1 MSETAKT
8 RSRKSATK
16 PAVEG
21 SDQQTVAASD
31 SQSQAKAEQDEK
43 LNKEAEA
50 QAKLKAEAEESA
62 KVQEDVATD
71 VEAEHKA
78 EADAE
83 DSESNQEDEDD
94 EEAKDESPMGAAVQ
108 LSVHAGRDLDIRGA
122 FKVRAKSDQGF
133 WRASIQFLRT
143 KETVLL
149 VVDQVPED
157 QPKTVAQ
164 EDGEPELVLFV
175 TPQAA
180 KRIHGEPNLVVEVVE
195 VSDVIDVS
203 DTE

>member
-1 MSETAKT
+1 MSETAKA

-21 SDQQTVAASD
+21 SDQQTVAENTPVPA
-31 SQSQAKAEQDEK
+31 
-43 LNKEAEA
+43 A
-50 QAKLKAEAEESA
+50 QAEPEQVANPEPPQAMPEPQASA
-62 KVQEDVATD
+62 DEQK
-71 VEAEHKA
+71 
-78 EADAE
+78 
-83 DSESNQEDEDD
+83 SEQNAQMTGSQKEVKQD

-133 WRASIQFLRT
+133 WRAGIQFLRA

-149 VVDQVPED
+149 VVDQVPEH

-175 TPQAA
+175 APQAA

>member
-21 SDQQTVAASD
+21 SDQQTVAENTPVPA
-31 SQSQAKAEQDEK
+31 
-43 LNKEAEA
+43 A
-50 QAKLKAEAEESA
+50 QAEPEQVANPEPPQAMPEQQASA
-62 KVQEDVATD
+62 DEQK
-71 VEAEHKA
+71 
-78 EADAE
+78 
-83 DSESNQEDEDD
+83 SEQNAQMTGSQTEVKQD

-108 LSVHAGRDLDIRGA
+108 LSFHAGRDLDIRGA

-133 WRASIQFLRT
+133 WRAGIQFLRA

-180 KRIHGEPNLVVEVVE
+180 KRIHSEPNLIVEVVE

>member
-21 SDQQTVAASD
+21 SDQQTVAENTPVPA
-31 SQSQAKAEQDEK
+31 
-43 LNKEAEA
+43 A
-50 QAKLKAEAEESA
+50 QAEPEQVANPEPPQAMPEPQASA
-62 KVQEDVATD
+62 DEQK
-71 VEAEHKA
+71 
-78 EADAE
+78 
-83 DSESNQEDEDD
+83 SEQNAQMTGSQTEVKQD
-94 EEAKDESPMGAAVQ
+94 EEAKDDSQIDTAERISGH
-108 LSVHAGRDLDIRGA
+108 SGRDHDIRGA

-133 WRASIQFLRT
+133 WRAGIQFLRT

-164 EDGEPELVLFV
+164 EDGEPELILFV

-180 KRIHGEPNLVVEVVE
+180 KRIHGEPNLIVEVVE

>member
-21 SDQQTVAASD
+21 SDQQTVAENTPVPA
-31 SQSQAKAEQDEK
+31 
-43 LNKEAEA
+43 A
-50 QAKLKAEAEESA
+50 QAEPEQVANPEPPQAMPEPQASA
-62 KVQEDVATD
+62 DEQK
-71 VEAEHKA
+71 
-78 EADAE
+78 
-83 DSESNQEDEDD
+83 SEQNAQMTGSQTEVKQD

-133 WRASIQFLRT
+133 WRAGIQFLRT

-175 TPQAA
+175 SPQAA

-203 DTE
+203 DME

>member
-21 SDQQTVAASD
+21 SDQQTVAENTPVPA
-31 SQSQAKAEQDEK
+31 
-43 LNKEAEA
+43 A
-50 QAKLKAEAEESA
+50 QAEPEQVANPEPPQAMPEPQASA
-62 KVQEDVATD
+62 DEQK
-71 VEAEHKA
+71 
-78 EADAE
+78 
-83 DSESNQEDEDD
+83 SEQNAQMTGSQTEVIQN

-133 WRASIQFLRT
+133 WRAGIQFLRT

>member
-21 SDQQTVAASD
+21 SDQQTVAENTPVPA
-31 SQSQAKAEQDEK
+31 
-43 LNKEAEA
+43 A
-50 QAKLKAEAEESA
+50 QAEPEQVANPEPPQAMPEPQASA
-62 KVQEDVATD
+62 DEQK
-71 VEAEHKA
+71 
-78 EADAE
+78 
-83 DSESNQEDEDD
+83 SEQNARMTGSQTEVKQD

-133 WRASIQFLRT
+133 WRAGIQFLRT

-157 QPKTVAQ
+157 QPKTVVQ
-164 EDGEPELVLFV
+164 EDGEPELILFV

>member
-21 SDQQTVAASD
+21 SDQQTVAENTPVPA
-31 SQSQAKAEQDEK
+31 
-43 LNKEAEA
+43 A
-50 QAKLKAEAEESA
+50 QAEPEQVANPEPPQAMPEPQASA
-62 KVQEDVATD
+62 DEQK
-71 VEAEHKA
+71 
-78 EADAE
+78 
-83 DSESNQEDEDD
+83 SEQNAQMTGSQTEVKQD
-94 EEAKDESPMGAAVQ
+94 EEAKDDSQIDTAERISGH
-108 LSVHAGRDLDIRGA
+108 SGRDHDIRGA

-133 WRASIQFLRT
+133 WRAGIQFLRT

-164 EDGEPELVLFV
+164 EDGEPELILFV

>member
-21 SDQQTVAASD
+21 SDQQTVAENTPVPA
-31 SQSQAKAEQDEK
+31 
-43 LNKEAEA
+43 A
-50 QAKLKAEAEESA
+50 QAEPEQVANPEPPQAMPEPQASA
-62 KVQEDVATD
+62 DEQK
-71 VEAEHKA
+71 
-78 EADAE
+78 
-83 DSESNQEDEDD
+83 SEQNAQMTGSQTEVKQD

-133 WRASIQFLRT
+133 WRAGIQFLRT

-164 EDGEPELVLFV
+164 EDGEPELILFV
-175 TPQAA
+175 TPQTA
-180 KRIHGEPNLVVEVVE
+180 KRIHCEPNLVVEVVE

>member
-21 SDQQTVAASD
+21 SDQQTVAENTPVPA
-31 SQSQAKAEQDEK
+31 
-43 LNKEAEA
+43 A
-50 QAKLKAEAEESA
+50 QAEPEQVANPEPPQAMPEPQASA
-62 KVQEDVATD
+62 DEQKSAQ
-71 VEAEHKA
+71 
-78 EADAE
+78 DAQMTGSQTE
-83 DSESNQEDEDD
+83 VKQD
-94 EEAKDESPMGAAVQ
+94 EEAKDESSMGAAVQ

-133 WRASIQFLRT
+133 WRAGIQFLRT

-175 TPQAA
+175 TPQAE

>member
-21 SDQQTVAASD
+21 SDQQAVAENTPVPA
-31 SQSQAKAEQDEK
+31 
-43 LNKEAEA
+43 A
-50 QAKLKAEAEESA
+50 QAEPEQVANPEPPQAMPEPQASA
-62 KVQEDVATD
+62 DEQK
-71 VEAEHKA
+71 
-78 EADAE
+78 
-83 DSESNQEDEDD
+83 SEQNAQMTGSQTEVKQD
-94 EEAKDESPMGAAVQ
+94 EEAKDESPTGAAVQ

-133 WRASIQFLRT
+133 WRAGIQFLRT

-180 KRIHGEPNLVVEVVE
+180 KRIHGEPNLIVEVVE

>member
-21 SDQQTVAASD
+21 SDQQTVAENTPVPA
-31 SQSQAKAEQDEK
+31 
-43 LNKEAEA
+43 A
-50 QAKLKAEAEESA
+50 QAEPEQVANPEPPQAMPEPQVSA
-62 KVQEDVATD
+62 DEQK
-71 VEAEHKA
+71 
-78 EADAE
+78 
-83 DSESNQEDEDD
+83 SEQNAQMTGSQTEVKQD

-133 WRASIQFLRT
+133 WRAGIQFLRT

-175 TPQAA
+175 APQAA

>member
-21 SDQQTVAASD
+21 SDQQTVAENTPVPAA
-31 SQSQAKAEQDEK
+31 QAEPDQVANPEPPQAMPEPQVSADEQKSEQD
-43 LNKEAEA
+43 A
-50 QAKLKAEAEESA
+50 QMTGSQTE
-62 KVQEDVATD
+62 V
-71 VEAEHKA
+71 
-78 EADAE
+78 
-83 DSESNQEDEDD
+83 NQD

-133 WRASIQFLRT
+133 WRAGIQFLRT

-175 TPQAA
+175 APQAA

>member
-21 SDQQTVAASD
+21 SDQQTVAENTPVPA
-31 SQSQAKAEQDEK
+31 
-43 LNKEAEA
+43 A
-50 QAKLKAEAEESA
+50 QAEPEQVANPEPPQAMPEPQASA
-62 KVQEDVATD
+62 DEQK
-71 VEAEHKA
+71 
-78 EADAE
+78 
-83 DSESNQEDEDD
+83 SEQNAQMTGSQTEVNQD
-94 EEAKDESPMGAAVQ
+94 EEAKDDSQIDTAERISGH
-108 LSVHAGRDLDIRGA
+108 SGRDHDIRGA

-133 WRASIQFLRT
+133 WRAGIQFLRT

-157 QPKTVAQ
+157 QPKTVTQ

>member
-21 SDQQTVAASD
+21 SDQQTVAENTPVPA
-31 SQSQAKAEQDEK
+31 
-43 LNKEAEA
+43 A
-50 QAKLKAEAEESA
+50 QAEPEQVANPEPPQAMPEPQASA
-62 KVQEDVATD
+62 DEQK
-71 VEAEHKA
+71 
-78 EADAE
+78 
-83 DSESNQEDEDD
+83 SEQNAQMTGSQTEVKQD

-133 WRASIQFLRT
+133 WRAGIQFLRT

-164 EDGEPELVLFV
+164 ENGEPELILFV

>member
-21 SDQQTVAASD
+21 SDQQTVAENTPVPA
-31 SQSQAKAEQDEK
+31 
-43 LNKEAEA
+43 A
-50 QAKLKAEAEESA
+50 QAEPEQVANPEPPQAMPEPQASA
-62 KVQEDVATD
+62 DEQK
-71 VEAEHKA
+71 
-78 EADAE
+78 
-83 DSESNQEDEDD
+83 SEQNAQMTGSQTEVKQD

-133 WRASIQFLRT
+133 WRAGIQFLRT

-164 EDGEPELVLFV
+164 EDGEPELILFV

>member
-21 SDQQTVAASD
+21 SDQQTVAENAPVPAAQAEPEQVANPEPPQAMPEPQASAD
-31 SQSQAKAEQDEK
+31 EKKSEQD
-43 LNKEAEA
+43 A
-50 QAKLKAEAEESA
+50 QMTGSQTEVK
-62 KVQEDVATD
+62 Q
-71 VEAEHKA
+71 
-78 EADAE
+78 
-83 DSESNQEDEDD
+83 D
-94 EEAKDESPMGAAVQ
+94 EEAKEESPMGAAVQ
-108 LSVHAGRDLDIRGA
+108 LSVHAGRDLDISGA

-133 WRASIQFLRT
+133 WRAGIQFLRT

>member
-21 SDQQTVAASD
+21 GDQQTVAENTPVPA
-31 SQSQAKAEQDEK
+31 
-43 LNKEAEA
+43 A
-50 QAKLKAEAEESA
+50 QAEPEQVANPEPPQAMPEPQASA
-62 KVQEDVATD
+62 DEQK
-71 VEAEHKA
+71 
-78 EADAE
+78 
-83 DSESNQEDEDD
+83 SEQNAQMTGSQTEVKQD

-133 WRASIQFLRT
+133 WRAGVQFLRT

>member
-21 SDQQTVAASD
+21 SDQQTVAENTPVPA
-31 SQSQAKAEQDEK
+31 
-43 LNKEAEA
+43 A
-50 QAKLKAEAEESA
+50 QAEPEQVANPEPPQAMPEPQASA
-62 KVQEDVATD
+62 DEQK
-71 VEAEHKA
+71 
-78 EADAE
+78 
-83 DSESNQEDEDD
+83 SEQNAQMTGSQTEVKQD
-94 EEAKDESPMGAAVQ
+94 EEAKDDSQIDTAERISGH
-108 LSVHAGRDLDIRGA
+108 SGRDHDIRGA

-133 WRASIQFLRT
+133 WRAGIQFLRT

-180 KRIHGEPNLVVEVVE
+180 KRIHGEPNLIVEVVE

>member
-21 SDQQTVAASD
+21 SDQQTVAENTPVPAAQAEPEQVANPEPPQAMPEPQASAD
-31 SQSQAKAEQDEK
+31 EQKSEQD
-43 LNKEAEA
+43 A
-50 QAKLKAEAEESA
+50 QMTGSQTEVK
-62 KVQEDVATD
+62 Q
-71 VEAEHKA
+71 
-78 EADAE
+78 
-83 DSESNQEDEDD
+83 D
-94 EEAKDESPMGAAVQ
+94 EEAKDDSQIDTAERISGH
-108 LSVHAGRDLDIRGA
+108 SGRDHDIRGA

-133 WRASIQFLRT
+133 WRAGIQFLRT

-164 EDGEPELVLFV
+164 EDGEPELILFV

-180 KRIHGEPNLVVEVVE
+180 KRIYGEPNLVVEVVE

>member
-1 MSETAKT
+1 NPEPQASADEQKSEQNAKMT
-8 RSRKSATK
+8 
-16 PAVEG
+16 G
-21 SDQQTVAASD
+21 YQTEVK
-31 SQSQAKAEQDEK
+31 Q
-43 LNKEAEA
+43 
-50 QAKLKAEAEESA
+50 
-62 KVQEDVATD
+62 
-71 VEAEHKA
+71 
-78 EADAE
+78 
-83 DSESNQEDEDD
+83 D

-108 LSVHAGRDLDIRGA
+108 LSGHAGRDHDIRGA

-133 WRASIQFLRT
+133 WRAGIQFLRT

-164 EDGEPELVLFV
+164 EDGEPELILFV

>member
-8 RSRKSATK
+8 RSRKSAAK

-21 SDQQTVAASD
+21 SDQQTVAENTPVPA
-31 SQSQAKAEQDEK
+31 
-43 LNKEAEA
+43 A
-50 QAKLKAEAEESA
+50 QAEPEQVAKPEPPQAMPEPQASA
-62 KVQEDVATD
+62 DEQK
-71 VEAEHKA
+71 
-78 EADAE
+78 
-83 DSESNQEDEDD
+83 SEQNAQMTGSQTEVKQD

-133 WRASIQFLRT
+133 WRAGIQFLRT

>member
-21 SDQQTVAASD
+21 SDQQTVAENTPVPA
-31 SQSQAKAEQDEK
+31 
-43 LNKEAEA
+43 A
-50 QAKLKAEAEESA
+50 QAEPEQVANPEPPQAMPEPQASA
-62 KVQEDVATD
+62 DEQK
-71 VEAEHKA
+71 
-78 EADAE
+78 
-83 DSESNQEDEDD
+83 SEQNARMTGSQTEVKQD

-133 WRASIQFLRT
+133 WRAGIQFLRT

-149 VVDQVPED
+149 VVDQVPEA

-175 TPQAA
+175 SPQAA

>member
-1 MSETAKT
+1 AQMT
-8 RSRKSATK
+8 
-16 PAVEG
+16 G
-21 SDQQTVAASD
+21 SQTEV
-31 SQSQAKAEQDEK
+31 
-43 LNKEAEA
+43 
-50 QAKLKAEAEESA
+50 
-62 KVQEDVATD
+62 
-71 VEAEHKA
+71 
-78 EADAE
+78 
-83 DSESNQEDEDD
+83 NQD
-94 EEAKDESPMGAAVQ
+94 EEAKDDSQIDTAERISGH
-108 LSVHAGRDLDIRGA
+108 SGRDHDIRGA

-133 WRASIQFLRT
+133 WRAGIQFLRT

-157 QPKTVAQ
+157 QPKTVTQ

>member
-21 SDQQTVAASD
+21 SDQQTVAENTPVPAAQAEPEQVANPEPPQAMPEPQASAD
-31 SQSQAKAEQDEK
+31 EQKSEQD
-43 LNKEAEA
+43 A
-50 QAKLKAEAEESA
+50 QMTGSQTEVK
-62 KVQEDVATD
+62 Q
-71 VEAEHKA
+71 
-78 EADAE
+78 
-83 DSESNQEDEDD
+83 D

-133 WRASIQFLRT
+133 WRAGIQFLRT

-164 EDGEPELVLFV
+164 EDGEPELILFV

>member
-21 SDQQTVAASD
+21 SDQQTVAENTPVPA
-31 SQSQAKAEQDEK
+31 
-43 LNKEAEA
+43 A
-50 QAKLKAEAEESA
+50 QAEPEQVANPEPPQAMPEPQVSA
-62 KVQEDVATD
+62 DEQK
-71 VEAEHKA
+71 
-78 EADAE
+78 
-83 DSESNQEDEDD
+83 SEQNAQMTGSQTEVKQD
-94 EEAKDESPMGAAVQ
+94 EEAKDESSMGAAVQ

-133 WRASIQFLRT
+133 WRAGIQFLRT

-175 TPQAA
+175 SPQAA

>member
-21 SDQQTVAASD
+21 SDQQTVAENTPVPA
-31 SQSQAKAEQDEK
+31 
-43 LNKEAEA
+43 A
-50 QAKLKAEAEESA
+50 QAEPEQVANPEPPQAMPEPQASA
-62 KVQEDVATD
+62 DEQK
-71 VEAEHKA
+71 
-78 EADAE
+78 
-83 DSESNQEDEDD
+83 SEQNAQMTGSQTEVKQD

-133 WRASIQFLRT
+133 WRAGIQFLRT

>member
-21 SDQQTVAASD
+21 SDQQAVAENTPVPA
-31 SQSQAKAEQDEK
+31 
-43 LNKEAEA
+43 A
-50 QAKLKAEAEESA
+50 QAEPEQVANPEPPQAMPELQASA
-62 KVQEDVATD
+62 DEQK
-71 VEAEHKA
+71 
-78 EADAE
+78 
-83 DSESNQEDEDD
+83 SEQNAQMTGSQTEVKQD
-94 EEAKDESPMGAAVQ
+94 EEAKDESPMGAAVR
-108 LSVHAGRDLDIRGA
+108 LSVHASRDLDIRGA

-133 WRASIQFLRT
+133 WRAGIHFLRT

>member
-21 SDQQTVAASD
+21 SDQQTVAENTPVPAA
-31 SQSQAKAEQDEK
+31 QAEPEQVANPEPPQAMPEPQVSADEQKSEQD
-43 LNKEAEA
+43 A
-50 QAKLKAEAEESA
+50 QMTGSQTEVK
-62 KVQEDVATD
+62 Q
-71 VEAEHKA
+71 
-78 EADAE
+78 
-83 DSESNQEDEDD
+83 D

-133 WRASIQFLRT
+133 WRAGIQFLRT

-164 EDGEPELVLFV
+164 EDGEPELILFV

-180 KRIHGEPNLVVEVVE
+180 KRIHGEPNLIVEVVE

>member
-21 SDQQTVAASD
+21 SDQQTVAENTPVPA
-31 SQSQAKAEQDEK
+31 
-43 LNKEAEA
+43 A
-50 QAKLKAEAEESA
+50 QAEPEQVANPEPPQAMPEPQASA
-62 KVQEDVATD
+62 DEQK
-71 VEAEHKA
+71 
-78 EADAE
+78 
-83 DSESNQEDEDD
+83 SEQNAQMTGSQTEVKQD
-94 EEAKDESPMGAAVQ
+94 EEAKDESPMGAAVR
-108 LSVHAGRDLDIRGA
+108 LSVHAVRELDIRGA

-133 WRASIQFLRT
+133 WRAGIQFLRT

-203 DTE
+203 DME

>member
-21 SDQQTVAASD
+21 SDQQTVAENTPVPA
-31 SQSQAKAEQDEK
+31 
-43 LNKEAEA
+43 A
-50 QAKLKAEAEESA
+50 QAEPEQVANLESTE
-62 KVQEDVATD
+62 V
-71 VEAEHKA
+71 
-78 EADAE
+78 
-83 DSESNQEDEDD
+83 NQD

-133 WRASIQFLRT
+133 WRAGIQFLRT

>member
-21 SDQQTVAASD
+21 SDQQTVAENTPVPAAQAEPEQVANPEPPQAMPEPQASAD
-31 SQSQAKAEQDEK
+31 EQKSEQD
-43 LNKEAEA
+43 A
-50 QAKLKAEAEESA
+50 QMTGSQTEVK
-62 KVQEDVATD
+62 Q
-71 VEAEHKA
+71 
-78 EADAE
+78 
-83 DSESNQEDEDD
+83 D
-94 EEAKDESPMGAAVQ
+94 EEAQDESQMDPAVQ
-108 LSVHAGRDLDIRGA
+108 LSDIDDNAIGIISA

-133 WRASIQFLRT
+133 WRAGIQFLRT

-164 EDGEPELVLFV
+164 EDGEPELILFV
-175 TPQAA
+175 TTQEA

>member
-21 SDQQTVAASD
+21 SDQQTVAENTPVPA
-31 SQSQAKAEQDEK
+31 
-43 LNKEAEA
+43 A
-50 QAKLKAEAEESA
+50 QAEPEQVANPEPPQAMPEPQASA
-62 KVQEDVATD
+62 DEQK
-71 VEAEHKA
+71 
-78 EADAE
+78 
-83 DSESNQEDEDD
+83 SEQNAQMTGSQTEVKQD
-94 EEAKDESPMGAAVQ
+94 EEAKDESPMCAAVQ

-133 WRASIQFLRT
+133 WRAGIQFLRT

-180 KRIHGEPNLVVEVVE
+180 KRIHGEPNLIVEVVE

>member
-21 SDQQTVAASD
+21 SDQQTVAENTPVPA
-31 SQSQAKAEQDEK
+31 
-43 LNKEAEA
+43 A
-50 QAKLKAEAEESA
+50 QAEPEQVANPEPPQAMPEPQASA
-62 KVQEDVATD
+62 DEQK
-71 VEAEHKA
+71 
-78 EADAE
+78 
-83 DSESNQEDEDD
+83 SEQNAQMTGSQTEVKQD

-133 WRASIQFLRT
+133 WRAGIQFLRT

-164 EDGEPELVLFV
+164 EDGEPELILFV

-203 DTE
+203 DME

>member
-21 SDQQTVAASD
+21 SDQQTVAENTPVPA
-31 SQSQAKAEQDEK
+31 
-43 LNKEAEA
+43 A
-50 QAKLKAEAEESA
+50 QAEPEQVANPEPPQAMPEPQASA
-62 KVQEDVATD
+62 DEQK
-71 VEAEHKA
+71 
-78 EADAE
+78 
-83 DSESNQEDEDD
+83 SEQNAQMTGSQTEVKQD

-133 WRASIQFLRT
+133 WRAGIQFLRT

-164 EDGEPELVLFV
+164 EDGEPELILFV

-195 VSDVIDVS
+195 VS
-203 DTE
+203 

>member
-21 SDQQTVAASD
+21 SDQQTVAENTPVPAAQAEPEQVANPEPPQAMPEPQASAD
-31 SQSQAKAEQDEK
+31 EQKSEQD
-43 LNKEAEA
+43 A
-50 QAKLKAEAEESA
+50 QMTGSQTEVK
-62 KVQEDVATD
+62 Q
-71 VEAEHKA
+71 
-78 EADAE
+78 
-83 DSESNQEDEDD
+83 D

-108 LSVHAGRDLDIRGA
+108 LSVHAVRELDIRGA

-133 WRASIQFLRT
+133 WRAGIQFLRT
-143 KETVLL
+143 KETVLC

-164 EDGEPELVLFV
+164 EDGEPELILFV

-180 KRIHGEPNLVVEVVE
+180 KRIHGEPNLIVEVVE

>member
-21 SDQQTVAASD
+21 SDQQTVAENTPVPAAQAEPEQVANPEPPQTMPEPQASAD
-31 SQSQAKAEQDEK
+31 EQKSEQNAQMTGSQAEVKQ
-43 LNKEAEA
+43 
-50 QAKLKAEAEESA
+50 
-62 KVQEDVATD
+62 
-71 VEAEHKA
+71 
-78 EADAE
+78 
-83 DSESNQEDEDD
+83 D

-133 WRASIQFLRT
+133 WRAGIQFLRT

-180 KRIHGEPNLVVEVVE
+180 KRIHGEPNLIVEVVE

>member
-21 SDQQTVAASD
+21 SDQQAVAENTPVPA
-31 SQSQAKAEQDEK
+31 
-43 LNKEAEA
+43 A
-50 QAKLKAEAEESA
+50 QAEPEQVANPEPPQAMPEPQASA
-62 KVQEDVATD
+62 DEQK
-71 VEAEHKA
+71 
-78 EADAE
+78 
-83 DSESNQEDEDD
+83 SEQNAQMTGSQTEVKQD

-133 WRASIQFLRT
+133 WRAGIQFLRT

-164 EDGEPELVLFV
+164 ENGEPELILFV

>member
-21 SDQQTVAASD
+21 SDQQTVAENTPVPA
-31 SQSQAKAEQDEK
+31 
-43 LNKEAEA
+43 A
-50 QAKLKAEAEESA
+50 QAEPEQVANPEPPQAMPEPQASA
-62 KVQEDVATD
+62 DEQK
-71 VEAEHKA
+71 
-78 EADAE
+78 
-83 DSESNQEDEDD
+83 SEQNAQMTGSQTEVKQD

-108 LSVHAGRDLDIRGA
+108 LSVHAGSDLDIRGA

-133 WRASIQFLRT
+133 WRAGIQFLRT

-164 EDGEPELVLFV
+164 EDGEPELILFV